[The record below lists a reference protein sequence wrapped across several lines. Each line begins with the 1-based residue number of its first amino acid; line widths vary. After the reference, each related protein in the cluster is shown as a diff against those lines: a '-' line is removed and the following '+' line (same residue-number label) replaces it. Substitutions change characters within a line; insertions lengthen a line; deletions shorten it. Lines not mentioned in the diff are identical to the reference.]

1 MFNQTT
7 VDPSLLYKLV
17 SLFMNY
23 YIVSDCFRAKSQASL
38 NFILKRSIGIE
49 VILNCL
55 RQSPNEMKVIEGIF
69 MSLLFETVEYA
80 KLKPILLTR
89 LENSS
94 ISVNFCDKWIE
105 CIHSFLMSVSNRQIV
120 NLKCLEEITR
130 GCRENYFVKASR
142 KSWVLVPNQQF
153 FCTYYLTSPSTN
165 LYRWDVFLIDDLRLD
180 NRSKKYDF
188 RAEKVAEEEEA
199 NLISPRKLEDEP
211 PELRSI
217 FKQARAS
224 VEDLYLTGML
234 EIKQKKKS
242 SISFDSSKNLKNFND
257 ELQSP
262 TQYTPLNSA
271 TKKKTKA
278 NKVAISQLEADSI
291 DEIFRIQLQ
300 IEADIPAELAEK
312 HMSCQPSKVQI
323 DSWSPQYKCRLDD
336 QHIYFYGMAKRLDSG
351 KDQASLAAFELA
363 KLYKPEIL
371 IYAMKCY
378 TSTYSQDAEWRNLV
392 KALGVRCD
400 SSLIATSRPS
410 QSAQESTSDMLDPLV
425 LKSSDGVYY
434 SFINNDIEKLKRC
447 LSELEDEQKQKNQ
460 YLNHM
465 NFLILFGSEVEVM
478 HFREVHFEVM
488 RNYQKIILI
497 TKTFDLH
504 VLQMQVI
511 KVLSV

>member
-1 MFNQTT
+1 M
-7 VDPSLLYKLV
+7 S
-17 SLFMNY
+17 
-23 YIVSDCFRAKSQASL
+23 
-38 NFILKRSIGIE
+38 
-49 VILNCL
+49 CL
-55 RQSPNEMKVIEGIF
+55 
-69 MSLLFETVEYA
+69 
-80 KLKPILLTR
+80 
-89 LENSS
+89 
-94 ISVNFCDKWIE
+94 
-105 CIHSFLMSVSNRQIV
+105 H
-120 NLKCLEEITR
+120 
-130 GCRENYFVKASR
+130 
-142 KSWVLVPNQQF
+142 
-153 FCTYYLTSPSTN
+153 
-165 LYRWDVFLIDDLRLD
+165 DL
-180 NRSKKYDF
+180 
-188 RAEKVAEEEEA
+188 
-199 NLISPRKLEDEP
+199 
-211 PELRSI
+211 
-217 FKQARAS
+217 
-224 VEDLYLTGML
+224 
-234 EIKQKKKS
+234 IKQ
-242 SISFDSSKNLKNFND
+242 NVL
-257 ELQSP
+257 
-262 TQYTPLNSA
+262 T
-271 TKKKTKA
+271 
-278 NKVAISQLEADSI
+278 
-291 DEIFRIQLQ
+291 
-300 IEADIPAELAEK
+300 ELAEK

-400 SSLIATSRPS
+400 SPLITTSRPS
-410 QSAQESTSDMLDPLV
+410 QSAQESASDMLDPLV

-488 RNYQKIILI
+488 RNYQKIILV